1 METESLKKKRKFS
14 RLLLIAIPV
23 LVILAGVAAYEY
35 GYLAVQDEISSI
47 QETENVKISTLKKYV
62 SLIALKPELEKKLIL
77 LNEQRK
83 SEDRKLVEGQTTTIA
98 AAALQNAVK
107 AAITGRAGLISSERV
122 EKTETAGRYKLISVS
137 IDAVIPDVKALADIL
152 YAIETQTPYLVI
164 KELDIRSRNISD
176 PRDMTVRMRVAAL
189 TTGK

>member
-1 METESLKKKRKFS
+1 METESLKQKRKFS
-14 RLLLIAIPV
+14 RLLFIAIPV
-23 LVILAGVAAYEY
+23 LIILAGAAAYEY

-47 QETENVKISTLKKYV
+47 QEAEKVKISTLKKYV
-62 SLIALKPELEKKLIL
+62 SLIALKPELEKKLIA

-83 SEDRKLVEGQTTTIA
+83 SEDRKLMEGQTTTIA

-122 EKTETAGRYKLISVS
+122 DKTETAGRYKLISVS
-137 IDAVIPDVKALADIL
+137 IDAVIPDVKALADVL
-152 YAIETQTPYLVI
+152 YAVETQTPYLVI
-164 KELDIRSRNISD
+164 KELDIRSRNIND
-176 PRDMTVRMRVAAL
+176 PRDMTVRLRVAAL